1 MWKDVKGYEGLY
13 RVSEN
18 GDVKALDRYVD
29 NRWGGK
35 VFKKEKDISIRG
47 DGKGYLRC
55 TLICDK
61 TPRTIHTHRLVAEAF
76 IPNPKNKPCVN
87 HIDCNTSNNNISNLE
102 WVTYS
107 ENQLH
112 ANKMNRR
119 EHANKLSSDRLKQFH
134 KNKDKRFTNYA

>member
-13 RVSEN
+13 QVSDS
-18 GDVKALDRYVD
+18 GKIKALDRFVD

-35 VFKKEKDISIRG
+35 VFKKSKDISIRG

-55 TLICDK
+55 SLILNK
-61 TPRTIHTHRLVAEAF
+61 KVNVIHIHRLVAEAF
-76 IPNPKNKPCVN
+76 ISNPQNKPCVN
-87 HIDCNTSNNNISNLE
+87 HIDCNPLNNNISNLE

-107 ENQLH
+107 ENNKH
-112 ANKMNRR
+112 AEIMGRRINSNR
-119 EHANKLSSDRLKQFH
+119 LSSERMKEFH